1 MEGEQLE
8 LEFKELVTMDDYQE
22 NAIDTR
28 MYPQDMA
35 IPYCTLG
42 LTGEAGEVAEK
53 VKKIIRDK
61 GGVVSEEDKAE
72 LVKELG
78 DVLWYITDMADQLG
92 SSLREVAQTNYEKL
106 ASRKARKK
114 LSGSGDNR

>member
-1 MEGEQLE
+1 MEEEKNLI
-8 LEFKELVTMDDYQE
+8 TMDDYQV

-35 IPYCTLG
+35 VPYCALG

-61 GGVVSEEDKAE
+61 GGVVSDEDKHE
-72 LVKELG
+72 LLKELG
-78 DVLWYITDMADQLG
+78 DVLWYVTDFADQLG
-92 SSLREVAQTNYEKL
+92 SSLREVAQMNYEKL
-106 ASRKARKK
+106 QSRKLRNKIT
-114 LSGSGDNR
+114 GSGDNR